1 MPYRVDGR
9 KNNLAF
15 FHHMCVQTCIIK
27 YARYLP
33 SKIQIIKKFHPSN
46 TPKSN
51 LRVLHKKKYDLIF
64 DFFVNV
70 LLLMMITRQDTRI
83 VFISNVV
90 LELFKLYV
98 CHKIDLH
105 SFTIHYDLK
114 GEAFIIYANSEPNI
128 LFKMECILVS

>member
-1 MPYRVDGR
+1 MCSNVYYKICKISPIKDT
-9 KNNLAF
+9 NN
-15 FHHMCVQTCIIK
+15 
-27 YARYLP
+27 
-33 SKIQIIKKFHPSN
+33 KKFHPSN

-83 VFISNVV
+83 VFFSNVV

-105 SFTIHYDLK
+105 SSTIHYDLK

-128 LFKMECILVS
+128 LFKMECILVSKCFERYNLE